1 MALPEAF
8 CLRMKALLGEDAE
21 AFFSSLEKPPS
32 RAFRYDP
39 AKVSRNELQKA
50 FGEALG
56 NEIPFLPNALRFHGE
71 GIGNLPLH
79 HGGALYVQE
88 PAAMAP
94 VAAAMPRKVGRI
106 LDLCAAPG
114 GKSLQAAAL
123 LLEDEGVLICNEP
136 EGKRRKVL
144 MQNLERMGE
153 GRCQVTGFD
162 ARSLPKSWE
171 ERFDLVICDAPC
183 SGEGMMRKHSA
194 AAELWSLENIREGAR
209 RQKEILQEAVRI
221 LAPGGILIY
230 STCTWAPEE
239 NEEQV
244 TAVLETYPQMHLIP
258 PSEAVT
264 AVSAP
269 GISQTESPYPLF
281 LTRRFYPH
289 LFDGEGQYLA
299 LLEKEEGAKKERKQK
314 KKTQPKPSPQEK
326 VALEFLQKNL
336 TSLPVGTFLT
346 RGDEV
351 YLVPKGGVDPEETVS
366 PGILL
371 GTVQK
376 GRLVPHHRLFL
387 ACGALFSKRISLE
400 EEDAR
405 VEAYLRGEEI
415 PLEGAGFA
423 LLLAGDCPLGGVK
436 ISGGRGKNLYPKGLR
451 KV

>member
-1 MALPEAF
+1 MALPEVF
-8 CLRMKALLGEDAE
+8 CKRMKTLLGKDSE

-32 RAFRYDP
+32 RAFRYEP
-39 AKVSRNELQKA
+39 AKISPEELQNTLGDDL
-50 FGEALG
+50 GEA
-56 NEIPFLPNALRFHGE
+56 IPFLPYAHRFHGE

-94 VAAAMPRKVGRI
+94 VAAILPRKGKRI

-123 LLEDEGVLICNEP
+123 LLEDNGVLVCNEP

-171 ERFDLVICDAPC
+171 EHFDLVICDAPC
-183 SGEGMMRKHSA
+183 SGEGMMRKHVA
-194 AAELWSLENIREGAR
+194 VAELWSTESVEECAC
-209 RQKEILQEAVRI
+209 RQKEILREAVRV
-221 LAPGGILIY
+221 LAPGGVLIY
-230 STCTWAPEE
+230 STCTWAVEE
-239 NEEQV
+239 NEDRV
-244 TAVLETYPQMHLIP
+244 SAVLSEYPQMHLIA
-258 PSEAVT
+258 PSEAVI

-269 GISQTESPYPLF
+269 GISSKENPYPLD

-299 LLEKEEGAKKERKQK
+299 LLEKEEGVKKERKQK
-314 KKTQPKPSPQEK
+314 KKTQPKPSPQER

-336 TSLPVGTFLT
+336 TSLPAGVFLT

-351 YLVPKGGVDPEETVS
+351 YLVPQEGIDPEETVS

-387 ACGALFSKRISLE
+387 ACGALFSQRISLE
-400 EEDAR
+400 AKDAR

-423 LLLAGDCPLGGVK
+423 LLLVGNCPLGGVK

>member
-1 MALPEAF
+1 MALPKAF
-8 CLRMKALLGEDAE
+8 CLRMKALLGEEAE

-39 AKVSRNELQKA
+39 AKISPEELQTTLGDDL
-50 FGEALG
+50 GEAL
-56 NEIPFLPNALRFHGE
+56 PFLPNAHRFHGE

-94 VAAAMPRKVGRI
+94 VAAATPRKAEAI

-114 GKSLQAAAL
+114 GKSLLAAAL
-123 LLEDEGVLICNEP
+123 LLTEEGILVCNEP

-194 AAELWSLENIREGAR
+194 AAELWSRENVEECAR
-209 RQKEILQEAVRI
+209 RQKGILQEAVRV
-221 LAPGGILIY
+221 LSPGGILIY
-230 STCTWAPEE
+230 STCTWAVEE
-239 NEEQV
+239 NEDQV
-244 TAVLETYPQMHLIP
+244 TAVLSAYPEMHLIP
-258 PSEAVT
+258 PSEAVA

-269 GISQTESPYPLF
+269 GISQRENPYPLH

-299 LLEKEEGAKKERKQK
+299 LLQKDEGIKKEQKKK
-314 KKTQPKPSPQEK
+314 KKTQSKPSPQEK
-326 VALEFLQKNL
+326 VALDFLQKNL
-336 TSLPVGTFLT
+336 TSLPKGTFLT
-346 RGDEV
+346 RDDEV
-351 YLVPKGGVDPEETVS
+351 YLVPCGGIEPEDTVS

-387 ACGALFSKRISLE
+387 ACGALFSQRISLAP
-400 EEDAR
+400 DDPR

-415 PLEGAGFA
+415 PLEGGGFA
-423 LLLAGDCPLGGVK
+423 LLLAGNCPLGGVK